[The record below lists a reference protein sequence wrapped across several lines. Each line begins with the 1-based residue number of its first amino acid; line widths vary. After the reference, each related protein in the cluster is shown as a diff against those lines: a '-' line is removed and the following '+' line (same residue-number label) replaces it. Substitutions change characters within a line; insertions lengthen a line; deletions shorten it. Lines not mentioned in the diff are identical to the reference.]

1 MIECLLIT
9 GRSISKPICSRS
21 LNPSMSGMWTSLIT
35 ISNPFLFSRSID
47 NAVSAR
53 LHLVT
58 GKRNTT
64 NQPIIHQIT
73 RISTSKLQTKRI
85 HKKKGTPYFTYAQIK
100 TNQTLKAN
108 EILQAIC
115 TEYAISKLSYKTLPN
130 PCWNKIIAQ
139 SITKCQTVP
148 KSNKPKIISF
158 RFSTMDPQTKSTK
171 ARKKKPR
178 NVH

>member
-100 TNQTLKAN
+100 TNQTFKAN

-115 TEYAISKLSYKTLPN
+115 RRYGISKLRYKTLPN

-139 SITKCQTVP
+139 SNTRCHTV
-148 KSNKPKIISF
+148 
-158 RFSTMDPQTKSTK
+158 TKSKKQRSFLFVFPPYGPTNK
-171 ARKKKPR
+171 INTSKKKKTKK
-178 NVH
+178 